1 MTLGMVQIRL
11 RLVYVDVQLRR
22 TRKEAMVGRTE
33 PTRRLDV
40 ELIRQPLARRRA
52 SRLELS
58 ANFYRK

>member
-1 MTLGMVQIRL
+1 MVQVGGCGL
-11 RLVYVDVQLRR
+11 YMSMYSSEGDV
-22 TRKEAMVGRTE
+22 KKPMVGRTQ

-40 ELIRQPLARRRA
+40 ELIRQPLARGRA